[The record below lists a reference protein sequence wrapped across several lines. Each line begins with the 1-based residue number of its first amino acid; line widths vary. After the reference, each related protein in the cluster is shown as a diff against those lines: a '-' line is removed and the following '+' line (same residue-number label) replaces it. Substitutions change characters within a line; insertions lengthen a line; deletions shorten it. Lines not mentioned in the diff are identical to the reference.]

1 MKNKLKGNQEEVL
14 KLCSEGKSIRGVGI
28 ETVEFNNLTDLQKE
42 LLEECLEGKSIENVG
57 VKKAKANL
65 FELYENEIWWNSNAT
80 TLECMKAFPEVERYL
95 NSLGDK
101 EARQKAL
108 IGDFYEMC
116 TKFQWNIDS
125 FAGQGSNCK
134 DISTVPKEH
143 VAWDQLGIRYGF
155 TESEVYQVLK
165 HNRETKKLEMLLY
178 SPMEYGR
185 VAYFARFSNV
195 DERGRITLQFIDS
208 NDNKSLIKL
217 EVEYT
222 EDHLDLIQRLI
233 SKTYADYINPYS
245 KEVNSLKEFSIRK
258 TESLKRWIQNGNQ
271 DKVNKINSDMIEK
284 VDRVEEAKSK
294 KSFYKQF
301 VNRLYSVKGD
311 LEMKIA

>member
-1 MKNKLKGNQEEVL
+1 MKNKLKGNQEEV
-14 KLCSEGKSIRGVGI
+14 KQCSEGKSIMGVGLETI
-28 ETVEFNNLTDLQKE
+28 ELNNLTDLQKE
-42 LLEECLEGKSIENVG
+42 LLEECLEGESIENVG
-57 VKKAKANL
+57 VEKAKVNL
-65 FELYENEIWWNSNAT
+65 FQIQEDEIWWNYNAT
-80 TLECMKAFPEVERYL
+80 PSDCMEAFLEVERYL

-101 EARQKAL
+101 DVRQKAL

-125 FAGQGSNCK
+125 FAGQGSNCE

-155 TESEVYQVLK
+155 TESEVYQILK
-165 HNRETKKLEMLLY
+165 SNRETKELEMLLN
-178 SPMEYGR
+178 SPMEYDR

-222 EDHLDLIQRLI
+222 SDNLDLIQKLI

-245 KEVNSLKEFSIRK
+245 QEINSLKEFSIRK
-258 TESLKRWIQNGNQ
+258 TESLKRSIQKGNQ
-271 DKVNKINSDMIEK
+271 DKVNKINLDMIEK
-284 VDRVEEAKSK
+284 VDRVEEAKYRASII
-294 KSFYKQF
+294 
-301 VNRLYSVKGD
+301 NL
-311 LEMKIA
+311 